1 MQINKKKGAWSF
13 SGKVANNFEKHIER
27 SVPYYLES
35 HNMILNL
42 SDFFLF
48 NGSRCYDLGSSTGN
62 LLNKL
67 SQKTNKKKLDLIG
80 IEVESEMIKLSKKN
94 KSRNKNVKL
103 SFLKKDIKT
112 YKLKNS
118 NLITSFYTMQ
128 FIHPSHRQK
137 IFNMIYKTLNYGG
150 AFIMFEK
157 IRGNDARFENII
169 NSMYLD
175 FKEGNNFKSSEILNK
190 SQSLRGVMEPFTN
203 NGNLGFLKRSG
214 FKDIQTIFQ
223 FLNFKGYL
231 CIK

>member
-1 MQINKKKGAWSF
+1 
-13 SGKVANNFEKHIER
+13 
-27 SVPYYLES
+27 
-35 HNMILNL
+35 MILNL

-80 IEVESEMIKLSKKN
+80 IEIEPEMIKLSKKN
-94 KSRNKNVKL
+94 KFKNKDVKL
-103 SFLKKDIKT
+103 SFLKKDILT

-190 SQSLRGVMEPFTN
+190 SQSLRGVLEPFTN

>member
-1 MQINKKKGAWSF
+1 MQINKKIGAWSF
-13 SGKVANNFEKHIER
+13 SNNIANKFEKHIER

-35 HNMILNL
+35 HNMIINL

-80 IEVESEMIKLSKKN
+80 IEIEPEMIKLSKKN
-94 KSRNKNVKL
+94 KFKNKDVKL
-103 SFLKKDIKT
+103 SFLKKDILT

-175 FKEGNNFKSSEILNK
+175 FKESNKFKSSEILNK
-190 SQSLRGVMEPFTN
+190 SQSLRGVLEPFTN